1 MSTGDGVPH
10 FAVSLLVTGRPCLV
24 VGGGPVAGRK
34 IATLLG
40 CGAAVTVVAPE
51 VHEAMA
57 VLSAS
62 GAMAA
67 IDESPLDVQ
76 IRPYRRGEAAA
87 YRLVITATGDPAVD
101 GAVHDDAEEA
111 GVWVNSADDSDNCTF
126 ILPAVRRDGPVSVAV
141 STGGTSPALSSWL
154 AQQVSSTVLVGAG
167 DLAVM
172 LGQARARLV
181 ASGVATDAVAWHA
194 LLDGPLP
201 GLVADGR
208 LDEARALVTSAID
221 EVIGPSAAV

>member
-10 FAVSLLVTGRPCLV
+10 FAVSLLVAGRPCLV

-34 IATLLG
+34 IASLLA

-57 VLSAS
+57 VLSQS
-62 GAMAA
+62 GAIAA
-67 IDESPLDVQ
+67 IDDSPLDVQ
-76 IRPYRRGEAAA
+76 IRPYQRGEAAA

-101 GAVHDDAEEA
+101 GAVHDDAEAA
-111 GVWVNSADDSDNCTF
+111 GVWVNSADDIDNCTF

-154 AQQVSSTVLVGAG
+154 AQQASTTVLVGAG

-172 LGQARARLV
+172 LGEARARLV
-181 ASGVATDAVAWHA
+181 ARGIATDAIAWRT
-194 LLDGPLP
+194 LLDGPVP

-208 LDEARALVTSAID
+208 LDEARALVTAMVD
-221 EVIGPSAAV
+221 EVIGPSSGI